1 MLKFQLQ
8 YLYQRAINKNAN
20 CKLMLKVKILCYA
33 NMV

>member
-33 NMV
+33 NML